1 MKGMTSRER
10 VRAAIHHQ
18 APDRVPLDL
27 GSTPVTGIHV
37 STYTRLREALGF
49 PQTRV
54 KVGEPFQM
62 LAELEPEMADRLG
75 VDTVPV
81 QLPNTLF
88 GFPNKDWKPFDLFD
102 GTQTLVSEFFCVTKD
117 ENGDLLIYPKGDT

>member
-1 MKGMTSRER
+1 MTSLER

-18 APDRVPLDL
+18 TPDRVPLDS

-37 STYTRLREALGF
+37 STYSRLREALGF

-62 LAELEPEMADRLG
+62 LADLEPEVTGRIRIFGAG
-75 VDTVPV
+75 GGFAF
-81 QLPNTLF
+81 NTLHNIQART
-88 GFPNKDWKPFDLFD
+88 P
-102 GTQTLVSEFFCVTKD
+102 
-117 ENGDLLIYPKGDT
+117 PKSGCTV